1 MGSSQTGIENH
12 IKGGLVI
19 LVSFLIFSLGGTVWT
34 SDRIAY
40 AESVQLREIVK
51 DISEEDSFLTQR
63 ALAMR
68 YFNLGLGLAK
78 KGKWAAAALEYF
90 RSVAEDDTFAE
101 AHTNLGVA
109 LAQQGQ
115 TTKAIPH
122 HLRAIELNPK
132 LAQAHLNLAVDLAH
146 IGRYSDAW
154 PHVHMAQD
162 LGHLVNSEF
171 LKLLASRLPDPR

>member
-1 MGSSQTGIENH
+1 M
-12 IKGGLVI
+12 I
-19 LVSFLIFSLGGTVWT
+19 LVTFLSFSLGMTVWT
-34 SDRIAY
+34 GDRFAY
-40 AESVQLREIVK
+40 AEPVQLRESVK
-51 DISEEDSFLTQR
+51 EIFEKDSSLAQR
-63 ALAMR
+63 KLATR
-68 YFNLGLGLAK
+68 YFHLGMGLAQ

-90 RSVAEDDTFAE
+90 RAVAEDDSLAE

-115 TTKAIPH
+115 TTRAIPH

-146 IGRYSDAW
+146 IGQYGDAW
-154 PHVHMAQD
+154 PHVHTAQD
-162 LGHLVNSEF
+162 LGHPVNPEF